1 MHNVDEDK
9 IKEMKSEIVSFLNG
23 NTKILTDRLKEK
35 MYSYSEKMDYEK
47 AMEYKELLDYI
58 NITTEKQKVDLDSK
72 VNTDIVGYYTKDNY
86 ISIQI
91 LFVRGGKLLDRNRVI
106 FPMVTTEE

>member
-1 MHNVDEDK
+1 
-9 IKEMKSEIVSFLNG
+9 MKSEIVSFLNG

-72 VNTDIVGYYTKDNY
+72 VNTDIVGYYTK
-86 ISIQI
+86 III
-91 LFVRGGKLLDRNRVI
+91 LVFRFFLL
-106 FPMVTTEE
+106 EEVNFLIEIGLYFLW